1 MVYQTISDMMKI
13 KTIKTRSLSKV
24 MALVGLLFF
33 LSLTVWAVQQKTSL
47 SGKASV
53 LSSTTDKVQRE
64 SFEAGFGGWEK
75 GAWMPD
81 QRTWSLNRV
90 QEKKGVNPRPYN
102 GKWEIAAYQDGTGD
116 DGTVWLTKAIR
127 VQPDSQYELKLSFY
141 LWSPV
146 QTPINEWSVVA
157 YGGLVKPEINS
168 SPDQWRFFGTIGL
181 TGEVAGWKQY
191 SYGKTIK
198 TGKDSLIWL
207 AFGQHVLWETPRTY
221 FWDLVQVEIKN
232 ISPTPKPT
240 ATPTRPP
247 LPEPTQSPSPTL
259 KPIATFSGI
268 IQKPTASI
276 CQQGTHILLTSVSEK
291 LILLQSKTYNL
302 DKYLGKQVE
311 VGGKTTSL
319 IECEGILLDV
329 TSLNLKSN

>member
-1 MVYQTISDMMKI
+1 MAKI
-13 KTIKTRSLSKV
+13 KTKKTRPIFK
-24 MALVGLLFF
+24 MGALVGLLFF

-53 LSSTTDKVQRE
+53 LSSTTDQIQRE

-81 QRTWSLNRV
+81 QKAWSLNRV
-90 QEKKGVNPRPYN
+90 QEKKAVYPRPYN

-116 DGTVWLTKAIR
+116 DGTVWLTKAFR
-127 VQPDSQYELKLSFY
+127 VQPNFQYKVKLSFY

-157 YGGLVKPEINS
+157 YEGLVKPEIKS
-168 SPDQWRFFGTIGL
+168 SPDQWRFFETIGL

-198 TGKDSLIWL
+198 AGAKDSIIWL

-232 ISPTPKPT
+232 ISPTP
-240 ATPTRPP
+240 TPT
-247 LPEPTQSPSPTL
+247 PTPKPKTTPTPTPTL
-259 KPIATFSGI
+259 RSTPTPAPTPVATFSGI
-268 IQKPTASI
+268 IQKPAASI
-276 CQQGTHILLTSVSEK
+276 CQQGTHSLLISAKEN
-291 LILLQSKTYNL
+291 LIFLQSKTYNL

-311 VGGKTTSL
+311 VSGKTTPL
-319 IECEGILLDV
+319 VECKGVLVDV
-329 TSLNLKSN
+329 ASLNLKLN

>member
-1 MVYQTISDMMKI
+1 MMKI

-33 LSLTVWAVQQKTSL
+33 LPLTVWAVLQKTSL

-53 LSSTTDKVQRE
+53 LSSTTDQVQRE
-64 SFEAGFGGWEK
+64 SFEVGFGGWEK

-81 QRTWSLNRV
+81 QRAWSLNRI

-127 VQPDSQYELKLSFY
+127 VQPNSQYEVKLSFY

-157 YGGLVKPEINS
+157 YEGLVKPQIKS
-168 SPDQWRFFGTIGL
+168 SPDQWRFFETIGY

-191 SYGKTIK
+191 SYGKTVK
-198 TGKDSLIWL
+198 TGSKDSVIWL

-221 FWDLVQVEIKN
+221 FWDLVQVESKN
-232 ISPTPKPT
+232 TSPTLKPT
-240 ATPTRPP
+240 ATPTKPP
-247 LPEPTQSPSPTL
+247 LPGPTQTPSPTPQ
-259 KPIATFSGI
+259 PIATFSGI
-268 IQKPTASI
+268 IQKSVASI
-276 CQQGTHILLTSVSEK
+276 CQQGTHSLLTSGKEK
-291 LILLQSKTYNL
+291 LILLQSKTYDL

-311 VGGKTTSL
+311 VKGKTTPL
-319 IECEGILLDV
+319 IECKGILVDI